1 MDEQNIANI
10 AKVLLSLRKLI
21 IIRNVFYNTKTDRLY
36 NIQDLSPSELCDVI
50 EIMSMS
56 RYQFGDID
64 EKIIISDIIIIVKYI
79 NQIHSHFKLNHI
91 SIKVLINDGIIRN
104 ILTLY

>member
-1 MDEQNIANI
+1 MDPLNI

-56 RYQFGDID
+56 RYQLNRRPCR
-64 EKIIISDIIIIVKYI
+64 SPLYAPLC
-79 NQIHSHFKLNHI
+79 HFKLF
-91 SIKVLINDGIIRN
+91 
-104 ILTLY
+104 Y